1 VFRAYSPQV
10 TQLSCSDFTV
20 AQQQQCFQY
29 FTGAT
34 GTVSSYN
41 YAGAQMLAFIQYN
54 ACIRQEA
61 DHCCIQWSQLSS
73 TSFRAAGGRADAVA
87 GTPCLGTGAAT
98 LCSAAQGCSLD
109 FVLIPNSGASSMNLV
124 GGGSAP
130 TDRYCG
136 PALSPLNA
144 IAAAPVISCEIP
156 FRIGHQTSTE
166 SVCGTAGTAA
176 GTACSPSSQFQLTYS
191 QIPGTC

>member
-1 VFRAYSPQV
+1 V
-10 TQLSCSDFTV
+10 TQLSCSDYTV

-29 FTGAT
+29 FTGPT
-34 GTVSSYN
+34 GTFSSYN
-41 YAGAQMLAFIQYN
+41 YAGAQMLAFTQYN

-73 TSFRAAGGRADAVA
+73 TSFRAAGGRPDAAIAIACA
-87 GTPCLGTGAAT
+87 GIAAGT
-98 LCSAAQGCSLD
+98 LCSAAQACSLD
-109 FVLIPNSGASSMNLV
+109 FVLIPNSGASSMGLV
-124 GGGSAP
+124 GGGSAQ

-136 PALSPLNA
+136 PALSPLSA

-156 FRIGHQTSTE
+156 FRIGHQTSGV
-166 SVCGTAGTAA
+166 SVCGTGAA
-176 GTACSPSSQFQLTYS
+176 CAQNSQFQLTYS

>member
-1 VFRAYSPQV
+1 V
-10 TQLSCSDFTV
+10 TQLSCSDYTV

-29 FTGAT
+29 FTGPT
-34 GTVSSYN
+34 GTFSSYN
-41 YAGAQMLAFIQYN
+41 HAGAQMLAFTQYN

-61 DHCCIQWSQLSS
+61 DHCCIQWSQL
-73 TSFRAAGGRADAVA
+73 TATTFRGAGGRVDVAA
-87 GTPCLGTGAAT
+87 GTACGAIAAIT

-136 PALSPLNA
+136 PALSPHSSLQ
-144 IAAAPVISCEIP
+144 AAPVISCDLP
-156 FRIGHQTSTE
+156 FRIGHQTS
-166 SVCGTAGTAA
+166 SVSVAGTAIA
-176 GTACSPSSQFQLTYS
+176 AAIGSQFQLTYS